1 MLRRTAGAFLYGLG
15 PNDKNQFVKL
25 PGRKGLDDIVKM
37 ELFENATVPEII
49 NVWNFNHS
57 QYVQY
62 YGRVLSTSAYEAMRP
77 RLEKCP
83 YFLVPVFRDKGLF
96 NAVTNF
102 NQDLVGVVPLG
113 EYQTKGDHAIPH
125 MTVQFFTELSK
136 SKGLVLVR
144 CEIQDQVFRKQ
155 DCAFVTQMMLKYYT
169 MPNLYEK
176 WVETFNK
183 TPHQYDYHAFLKH
196 MKDEVGK
203 DNINI
208 LDKKTEMRSEGYAT
222 GTAKGDAAAA
232 MVEEAN
238 RAAAE
243 AKGASAEAAPASPEA
258 TPATTESK
266 PPPAQG

>member
-1 MLRRTAGAFLYGLG
+1 MLRRTAARCLYGLG
-15 PNDKNQFVKL
+15 PEDKGNKYVKL
-25 PGRKGLDDIVKM
+25 PGRKGLDDVCKLNLL
-37 ELFENATVPEII
+37 EAATPAEIMNI
-49 NVWNFNHS
+49 WNFNHT

-62 YGRVLSTSAYEAMRP
+62 YGRVLPTSAYEAMRP

-125 MTVQFFTELSK
+125 MTVQFFTELSR

-155 DCAFVTQMMLKYYT
+155 DCAFVTQMMLKYYST
-169 MPNLYEK
+169 PGLYEK

-183 TPHQYDYHAFLKH
+183 APHQYDYHAFLRH

-208 LDKKTEMRSEGYAT
+208 LDKKSEMRAEGY
-222 GTAKGDAAAA
+222 GTRKPEAAAA
-232 MVEEAN
+232 
-238 RAAAE
+238 
-243 AKGASAEAAPASPEA
+243 PEA
-258 TPATTESK
+258 TPA
-266 PPPAQG
+266 PASAEASPSAPAASTPAASTPATPSGQQQS